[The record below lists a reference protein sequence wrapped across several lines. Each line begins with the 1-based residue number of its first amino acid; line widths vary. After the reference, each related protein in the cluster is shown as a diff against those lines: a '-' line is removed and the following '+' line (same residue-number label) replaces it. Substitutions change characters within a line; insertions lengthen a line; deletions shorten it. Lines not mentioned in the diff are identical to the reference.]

1 MKATEKQLKYIS
13 KLMGDTYTAEYGK
26 LTTNTAS
33 ALISAI
39 QAYKR
44 PALFGGFADAAMLA
58 HVYENL
64 CHAEIVA
71 FGHTF
76 AKQ

>member
-13 KLMGDTYTAEYGK
+13 KLMGNTYTAEYGK
-26 LTTNTAS
+26 LTTKTAS

-39 QAYKR
+39 EAYKR
-44 PALFGGFADAAMLA
+44 PAIFGGFADGAMLA
-58 HVYENL
+58 YVYENL
-64 CHAEIVA
+64 CQAEIAA